1 MDTFNPLAQNAAI
14 NGLITAISRN
24 TEDGVLAKHL
34 GAPSW
39 YIVAD
44 YLHPHE
50 FERGH
55 LLIAQGAPDRNIYFL
70 ESGNLKVDVKTD
82 KGLVQLAILGAG
94 TVVGEGSFFSR
105 LPRNASVLTYTAC
118 KVWEMSP
125 ADFETLGKKHP
136 SVALSLSVALGAI
149 LATRML
155 DVSKRIAI
163 T

>member
-1 MDTFNPLAQNAAI
+1 MNSFNPLAQNTEV
-14 NGLITAISRN
+14 NGLITAIARN

-34 GAPSW
+34 GAQSW

-44 YLHPHE
+44 YLHPHQY
-50 FERGH
+50 ERGH
-55 LLIAQGAPDRNIYFL
+55 LLIAQGATDRNLYFL
-70 ESGNLKVDVKTD
+70 EAGNLKVDVKTD
-82 KGLVQLAILGAG
+82 KGLLQLAILGPG

-105 LPRNASVLTYTAC
+105 LPRNASVLAYTDC
-118 KVWEMSP
+118 KVWAMSP
-125 ADFETLGKKHP
+125 EDFEALGKKHP
-136 SVALSLSVALGAI
+136 TVALSLSTALGAI